1 MRPFWSGNI
10 SFGLVNI
17 PVNVY
22 TATTEER
29 VDLDMLHKTDLS
41 RIKYKKVCAD
51 FGHEV
56 PENEIVKA
64 YEFEKDEYVILS
76 KDDLAKVAAD
86 KSKSLDIQTFVP
98 QDEIPTMYYTKPY
111 YLEPG
116 KGAGKAFALLQ
127 KALVETHRV
136 AVIQVAF
143 RNRLNLGVV
152 EPTENGLLLNMLRY
166 PEQIRVNEI
175 QLPDV
180 TVDKKELQLA
190 VSLVDSLSAE
200 FDPSQYKDTYREEL
214 MKIIAAKQK
223 GVTIPVPSAGAA
235 PPTKVIDLME
245 MLKKSLNQQK
255 KPAPVK
261 KPAAKAKTAARRKTT
276 TARRTK
282 RAS

>member
-22 TATTEER
+22 SATAEER
-29 VDLDMLHKTDLS
+29 VDLDLLHKTDLS

-76 KDDLAKVAAD
+76 KEDLAKVAAD
-86 KSKSLDIQTFVP
+86 RSKSIDIKTFVP
-98 QDEIPTMYYTKPY
+98 NDEIPTMYYTKPY
-111 YLEPG
+111 FLEPG
-116 KGAGKAFALLQ
+116 KGAAKAFALLRE
-127 KALVETHRV
+127 ALLETKRV
-136 AVIQVAF
+136 AVIEVAF
-143 RNRLNLGVV
+143 RNRLNLGVL
-152 EPTENGLLLNMLRY
+152 EPVENGIILNLMRY
-166 PEQIRVNEI
+166 QDQIRKNDIE
-175 QLPDV
+175 LPEV
-180 TVDKKELQLA
+180 KVDKKELQLA
-190 VSLVDSLSAE
+190 VSLVDSLSSD
-200 FDPSQYKDTYREEL
+200 FDASAYKDNYREEL

-223 GVTIPVPSAGAA
+223 GITIPVPAAGAP

-245 MLKKSLNQQK
+245 MLKKSLDQK
-255 KPAPVK
+255 KKTTEK
-261 KPAAKAKTAARRKTT
+261 KTTAKKAARRKTT
-276 TARRTK
+276 TAKRAK

>member
-76 KDDLAKVAAD
+76 KEDLAKVAAD
-86 KSKSLDIQTFVP
+86 KSKAIDIQTFVP

-116 KGAGKAFALLQ
+116 KGAGKAFTLLQ
-127 KALVETHRV
+127 KALVETKRV

-152 EPTENGLLLNMLRY
+152 EPTENGLLLNMMRY
-166 PEQIRVNEI
+166 PEQIRSNEI

-180 TVDKKELQLA
+180 NVDKKELQLA
-190 VSLVDSLSAE
+190 VSLVDSLSSD
-200 FDPSQYKDTYREEL
+200 FDPAKYRDNYREEL

-223 GVTIPVPSAGAA
+223 GVTVPVPSAGAA

-245 MLKKSLNQQK
+245 MLKKSLDQQK
-255 KPAPVK
+255 KPAPK
-261 KPAAKAKTAARRKTT
+261 KAVAKAKTTARRKTT